1 MHDSN
6 RVRGAMD
13 PWITIKLTED
23 PGSRIFGPPS
33 AQVFPAVSFVIAS
46 GQLIALSLSGAKMSG
61 WAWQLQNSLL
71 LLRVHLVV
79 RVEKQSDVEEGQKG
93 QRQRG
98 ARVVDQNGAW
108 RTRVCGCDRNR
119 TFGFRLVGRYRDE
132 KATRATKDP
141 LARRWLSLD
150 VNRSTPAARSYATK
164 PTVALSAAW

>member
-13 PWITIKLTED
+13 PWITIKLTV
-23 PGSRIFGPPS
+23 GSGITNFWSSLNPS
-33 AQVFPAVSFVIAS
+33 FSGGQFCDRKR

-61 WAWQLQNSLL
+61 WAWHLQDPLL

-108 RTRVCGCDRNR
+108 RTRVCGCDRNQ
-119 TFGFRLVGRYRDE
+119 TFGFRLASR
-132 KATRATKDP
+132 
-141 LARRWLSLD
+141 
-150 VNRSTPAARSYATK
+150 
-164 PTVALSAAW
+164 